1 MTDFKKSHKLANV
14 CYDIRGPVLDHA
26 NLLEEEGQRII
37 KLNIGNPGAFGLD
50 APDEIMHD
58 VIHNIRN
65 AQGYCHSKGLFAA
78 RKAVMQRAQTQGI
91 EDVVVDDVIMGNG
104 VSELIVMSMQA
115 LLNNGD
121 EILIPSPDYPLWT
134 AAVSMAGGTP
144 QHYLCDEADD
154 WQPDIS
160 DIESKITPQ
169 TKGIVVI
176 NPNNPTG
183 AVYSENNLKQIVA
196 LAEKHNLV
204 VFADE
209 IYDRILYDE
218 AQHVPLAT
226 LVKNVLCLT
235 FNGLSKTYRL
245 AGFRSGWVVISGAKQ
260 RAASYIEGLEMLASM
275 RLCANVPAMLAVQT
289 ALGGYQSIN
298 DLILPGGRLLEQRDL
313 AYDLI
318 TQIPGVSCVKPK
330 SAMYLFPK
338 LDPEIYPILDDQD
351 LVLELLKQERVLL
364 VQGSAFNTADKQHFR
379 IVFLPDKDQLI
390 AAIERLAA
398 FLGRLREQPAANSL
412 NGAAIIDKTGQEV
425 PITES
430 MIADAFGEIANS
442 GKA

>member
-1 MTDFKKSHKLANV
+1 MTELQKSHKLANV

-91 EDVVVDDVIMGNG
+91 KSVVVDDVIMGNG

-115 LLNNGD
+115 LLNDGD
-121 EILIPSPDYPLWT
+121 EVLIPSPDYPLWT
-134 AAVSMAGGTP
+134 AAVAMAGGTP
-144 QHYLCDEADD
+144 KHYLCDEDD
-154 WQPDIS
+154 NWQPNIA

-183 AVYSENNLKQIVA
+183 AVYSQTNLKQIVA

-204 VFADE
+204 IFADE

-218 AQHVPLAT
+218 AEHIPLAT
-226 LVKNVLCLT
+226 LVKDVLCLT

-260 RAASYIEGLEMLASM
+260 RAGSYIEGLEMLASM

-298 DLILPGGRLLEQRDL
+298 DLTLPGGRLIEQRDL
-313 AYDLI
+313 AYEMI
-318 TQIPGVSCVKPK
+318 TQIHGVSCVKPK
-330 SAMYLFPK
+330 SAMYLYPK
-338 LDPEIYPILDDQD
+338 LDPQIYPIDDDQN
-351 LVLELLKQERVLL
+351 LVLDLLKEERVLL
-364 VQGSAFNTADKQHFR
+364 VQGSAFNSVDKQHFR
-379 IVFLPDKDQLI
+379 IVFLPDKAQLTE
-390 AAIERLAA
+390 AIERLAA
-398 FLGRLREQPAANSL
+398 FLERRRKGNS
-412 NGAAIIDKTGQEV
+412 
-425 PITES
+425 
-430 MIADAFGEIANS
+430 
-442 GKA
+442 

>member
-1 MTDFKKSHKLANV
+1 MSDLKKSLKLANV

-37 KLNIGNPGAFGLD
+37 KLNIGNPGAFGFD
-50 APDEIMHD
+50 APDEIMRD
-58 VIHNIRN
+58 VIHNLRD
-65 AQGYCHSKGLFAA
+65 AQGYCHSKGLFSA

-91 EDVVVDDVIMGNG
+91 ADVVVEDVIMGNG
-104 VSELIVMSMQA
+104 VSELIVMAMQA

-144 QHYLCDEADD
+144 RHYQCNELDD
-154 WQPDIS
+154 WQPNIA
-160 DIESKITPQ
+160 DIESKITAN
-169 TKGIVVI
+169 TRGIVVI

-183 AVYSENNLKQIVA
+183 AVYSEDNLKQIVA

-209 IYDRILYDE
+209 IYDRIVYDE
-218 AQHVPLAT
+218 AVHVPLAT
-226 LVKNVLCLT
+226 LVKKVLCLT

-245 AGFRSGWVVISGAKQ
+245 AGFRSGWMLISGAKQ
-260 RAASYIEGLEMLASM
+260 NAKSYIEGLEMLASM

-298 DLILPGGRLLEQRDL
+298 DLILPGGRLIEQRDL

-338 LDPEIYPILDDQD
+338 LDPEIYPIADDEE

-364 VQGSAFNTADKQHFR
+364 VQGSAFNMEGTQHFR
-379 IVFLPDKDQLI
+379 IVFLPDKDQLVE
-390 AAIERLAA
+390 AIGKLSLFLA
-398 FLGRLREQPAANSL
+398 RLRTQ
-412 NGAAIIDKTGQEV
+412 
-425 PITES
+425 
-430 MIADAFGEIANS
+430 
-442 GKA
+442 

>member
-1 MTDFKKSHKLANV
+1 MTDLQKSDKLANV

-26 NLLEEEGQRII
+26 NLLEVEGQRII
-37 KLNIGNPGAFGLD
+37 KLNIGNPGAFDFD

-58 VIHNIRN
+58 VIHNIRE
-65 AQGYCHSKGLFAA
+65 AQGYCHSKGLFSA
-78 RKAVMQRAQTQGI
+78 RKSVVQRAQTQGI
-91 EDVVVDDVIMGNG
+91 ENVVVDDVIMGNG
-104 VSELIVMSMQA
+104 VSELIVMAMQA
-115 LLNNGD
+115 LLNSGD

-134 AAVSMAGGTP
+134 ASVSMAGGTP
-144 QHYLCDEADD
+144 KHYLCDEADD
-154 WQPDIS
+154 WQPDIA
-160 DIESKITPQ
+160 DIEGKITPQ
-169 TKGIVVI
+169 TRGIVVI

-209 IYDRILYDE
+209 IYDRIIYDE

-226 LVKNVLCLT
+226 LVKDVLCLT

-260 RAASYIEGLEMLASM
+260 RATSYIEGLEMLASM
-275 RLCANVPAMLAVQT
+275 RLCANVPAMIAVQT

-338 LDPEIYPILDDQD
+338 LDPAIYPVIDDQN

-379 IVFLPDKDQLI
+379 IVFLPNKDQLTE
-390 AAIERLAA
+390 AIGRLSA
-398 FLGRLREQPAANSL
+398 FLQRLRD
-412 NGAAIIDKTGQEV
+412 I
-425 PITES
+425 
-430 MIADAFGEIANS
+430 
-442 GKA
+442 KA

>member
-1 MTDFKKSHKLANV
+1 MFSYNKRSICHSYKMNRTMTELQKSQKLANV

-91 EDVVVDDVIMGNG
+91 KTVVVDDVIMGNG

-115 LLNNGD
+115 LLNDGD
-121 EILIPSPDYPLWT
+121 EVLIPSPDYPLWT
-134 AAVSMAGGTP
+134 AAVAMAGGTP
-144 QHYLCDEADD
+144 KHYLCDEADD
-154 WQPDIS
+154 WQPDIA

-183 AVYSENNLKQIVA
+183 AVYSQNNLKQIVA
-196 LAEKHNLV
+196 LAEKHSLV
-204 VFADE
+204 IFADE

-218 AQHVPLAT
+218 AEHIPLAT
-226 LVKNVLCLT
+226 LVKDVLCLT

-245 AGFRSGWVVISGAKQ
+245 AGFRSGWVVISGAKE
-260 RAASYIEGLEMLASM
+260 RAGSYIEGLEMLASM

-298 DLILPGGRLLEQRDL
+298 DLTSVGGRLIEQRDL
-313 AYDLI
+313 AYEMI
-318 TQIPGVSCVKPK
+318 TQIPGISCVKPK
-330 SAMYLFPK
+330 SAMYLYPK
-338 LDPEIYPILDDQD
+338 LDPEIYPIDDDQN
-351 LVLELLKQERVLL
+351 LVLDLLKEERVLL
-364 VQGSAFNTADKQHFR
+364 VQGSAFNSVDKQHFR
-379 IVFLPDKDQLI
+379 IVFLPDKAQLTE
-390 AAIERLAA
+390 AIERLAG
-398 FLGRLREQPAANSL
+398 FLERRRKGNR
-412 NGAAIIDKTGQEV
+412 
-425 PITES
+425 
-430 MIADAFGEIANS
+430 
-442 GKA
+442 